1 MERQIAKITGEEK
14 RGCALCGCNDSLEHV
29 VLFSA
34 HAQITWMVALRVI
47 KFKTGIDLKLNPS
60 MIFLGL
66 LGGSITNVCHK
77 RLVGRVI
84 IQSAYFIF
92 HTYYSRAELMSSWE
106 ITKELVRRYY
116 YKEDTPR
123 KWSPLDPL
131 INSGALVAH
140 ISSLKES
147 EIKEGLGNMA
157 IWLRGPNGKYREPE
171 LVLEEGFCSCIREN
185 KEPTGKIINWE
196 MLRL

>member
-1 MERQIAKITGEEK
+1 
-14 RGCALCGCNDSLEHV
+14 V

-47 KFKTGIDLKLNPS
+47 KFKTGVDLKLNPS

-66 LGGSITNVCHK
+66 VGGSITNVHHK
-77 RLVGRVI
+77 KLVVRVI
-84 IQSAYFIF
+84 MQSAHFIF
-92 HTYYSRAELMSSWE
+92 HTYYSRTELMSSWE
-106 ITKELVRRYY
+106 ITRELVNRYY
-116 YKEDTPR
+116 YRDDTPR

-131 INSGALVAH
+131 INSEALVAH

-147 EIKEGLGNMA
+147 EIREGLGNMA

-171 LVLEEGFCSCIREN
+171 LVLEGGFRSCVRAR
-185 KEPTGKIINWE
+185 KEPAGKVINWE
-196 MLRL
+196 MLKLLLERTWGDELSPR